1 MGAVRVMP
9 IQERSM
15 MSEQIEDSGTGY
27 GGPRMDA
34 AARQQLMFKL
44 ARTEPTPGAGAAAP
58 ARPAPGVESGDT
70 GVGGSST
77 KYEAREHI
85 LIRGCL
91 AEPRRRQ

>member
-58 ARPAPGVESGDT
+58 ARPAP
-70 GVGGSST
+70 
-77 KYEAREHI
+77 
-85 LIRGCL
+85 
-91 AEPRRRQ
+91 